1 NPAAKNKCIFIDVT
15 QQRSVSSS
23 PVGSPATIKK
33 MLEFARLHDIKPV
46 IETYSFDQ
54 INQALER
61 LRTGDVKYRIV
72 LKR

>member
-1 NPAAKNKCIFIDVT
+1 S